1 MMVFASVG
9 ISIFLDFFIV
19 IPLIPLTL
27 IFLYV
32 RKYFLTSSMEIK
44 RIEGICKIVKRIL
57 KLK

>member
-9 ISIFLDFFIV
+9 MSVFLDGFVI
-19 IPLIPLTL
+19 IPLIPLTI

-44 RIEGICKIVKRIL
+44 RIEGICKKYLV
-57 KLK
+57 